1 MIVLGFDTG
10 VYKFHL
16 YIDTNGA
23 LPFSNAVRKLWSS
36 VVKLFLVRK
45 GNAYEPVV
53 ISMLSDVSYPRQ
65 SLVSALFNN
74 FEVSDL
80 DT

>member
-1 MIVLGFDTG
+1 MIVLRYDTG

-16 YIDTNGA
+16 YIDTKGA
-23 LPFSNAVRKLWSS
+23 LPFSNAVRKLLNS
-36 VVKLFLVRK
+36 VVELFLVRK
-45 GNAYEPVV
+45 GNVYEPVV
-53 ISMLSDVSYPRQ
+53 ISMLSDVSYSRQ